1 MIFKCKIMKNL
12 NSMSNFDFQAKT
24 HTHNTLL
31 YHPLTQIST
40 GASQYEEHFDCI
52 QHFSASFVFFSHFSR
67 PVYICCWCWT
77 GQNRIF
83 FDFLIGKKF
92 FFFDGYGDKDDKIFT
107 GFSSPKL
114 KNNMIT
120 HTHTNRKQTKTQKH

>member
-1 MIFKCKIMKNL
+1 MEPDFFLSKKKIKKQVFPMIFKCKIMKNL

-83 FDFLIGKKF
+83 FFDFLIGKNF
-92 FFFDGYGDKDDKIFT
+92 FFRWLRWQRWQNIHWIF
-107 GFSSPKL
+107 
-114 KNNMIT
+114 IT
-120 HTHTNRKQTKTQKH
+120 